1 MTDFTTLIKALGYEA
16 DSAADP
22 QARINGVANV
32 DMLESLANGGEGQHD
47 GAGLTYYHLKMMCSV
62 PLVSSIINTRVNQI
76 AEFGVPCKSGDS
88 IGFQIRLRE
97 QGRAPTALELE
108 TIEDVYRFMEGCGD
122 PRLGSD
128 VNFEGF
134 LRMLVRDSL
143 VYDQATF
150 EIIYSDSGSIA
161 GFQAV
166 DSTTIRRAKMD
177 AEDRKSG
184 RRDPGKIQ
192 FVQRVDDK
200 IVAEFTGNQ
209 LCFGV
214 RRPRTELKFR
224 GYGFPELV
232 ECVGLITSL
241 VNADTFNAA
250 NFTNGI
256 NVNGILAIK
265 SKMNPQMFRTFRKEF
280 YNMLSGVSNAKK
292 TPLIQ
297 LDPDSKE
304 GLESVDLGKSNRD
317 MEFAQWQQY
326 LQKMICA
333 VFQIDP
339 IEIGLKFGNE
349 GQTSS
354 LSEGSGES
362 RLASSKDK
370 GLRPLL
376 RAVQSWINQ
385 YIIRQ
390 LDEELEFVFTGM
402 DSTPAEKQ
410 LDMDVKKVSSFMT
423 VNELRKQYDLPEL
436 PGGDIILNPVY
447 AQAIMLAGGPAT
459 IGAGGNP
466 AAGSSTVVATSAEGD
481 SENE

>member
-1 MTDFTTLIKALGYEA
+1 MTDFSTLIKALGYEA
-16 DSAADP
+16 DSVAAP
-22 QARINGVANV
+22 QGHINGIANV

-47 GAGLTYYHLKMMCSV
+47 GAGLTYYHLRMMCSV
-62 PLVSSIINTRVNQI
+62 PLISAIINTRVNQV
-76 AEFGVPCKSGDS
+76 AEFGVACKSGDS

-97 QGRAPTALELE
+97 QGRSPTPLELE
-108 TIEDVYRFMEGCGD
+108 TIEDIYRFMENCGD

-143 VYDQATF
+143 TFDQACF
-150 EIIYSDSGSIA
+150 ELIYSDAGQLS
-161 GFQAV
+161 GFQAI

-177 AEDRKSG
+177 AEDRKNG

-192 FVQRVDDK
+192 YVQRVDDK
-200 IVAEFTGNQ
+200 IVAEFTGKQ

-214 RRPRTELKFR
+214 RRPRTELKYR

-265 SKMNPQMFRTFRKEF
+265 SKMNPQMFRSFRKEF

-317 MEFAQWQQY
+317 MEFAQWQHY

-354 LSEGSGES
+354 LSEGSGET
-362 RLASSKDK
+362 RLTSSKDK

-376 RAVQSWINQ
+376 RAVQCWINQ
-385 YIIRQ
+385 YIVKP
-390 LDEELEFVFTGM
+390 LDEELEFVFTGI
-402 DSTPAEKQ
+402 DSTPADKQ
-410 LDMDVKKVSSFMT
+410 LEMDLKKVNSFMT
-423 VNELRKQYDLPEL
+423 VNELRRQYDLPEL

-447 AQAIMLAGGPAT
+447 AQAMILAGGVAGKTNNANAT
-459 IGAGGNP
+459 DGG
-466 AAGSSTVVATSAEGD
+466 E
-481 SENE
+481 